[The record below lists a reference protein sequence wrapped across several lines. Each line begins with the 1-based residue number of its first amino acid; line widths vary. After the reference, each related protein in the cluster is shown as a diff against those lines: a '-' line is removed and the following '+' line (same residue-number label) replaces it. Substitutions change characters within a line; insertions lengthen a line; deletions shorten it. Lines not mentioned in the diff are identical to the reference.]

1 MIASMAEMFP
11 LPFLVT
17 IVEVI
22 AASKALRLA
31 RDLGLSSIV
40 LEEDSKITIDTLLS
54 EDPSLAEYGHLIDE
68 AKELA
73 KEFMD
78 IEFSYVLR
86 QSNSAAYNI
95 ARHARHVSKYLVWME
110 AVPPHLYSVIQAE
123 SASL

>member
-1 MIASMAEMFP
+1 MAEMFP